1 MHYYRHRNTG
11 DVGTAELRRKPARQC
26 KVQGCGN
33 SAITRDDLCAT
44 HRRRKRLYGHEDGT
58 FTTHRTCPTCG
69 LPAVP
74 APRSS
79 DFCADHYVEY
89 VKALVAA
96 GDASI
101 AHTSSAGYRY
111 LSVFKQRYAEHAVVM
126 EAMLGRGLRPGE
138 SVHHKNGQR
147 GDNRPENLELWV
159 TPQRAGQRVEDLVAW
174 VVGSYPEYVKAA
186 LGQTPQTEGGAAPM

>member
-1 MHYYRHRNTG
+1 
-11 DVGTAELRRKPARQC
+11 
-26 KVQGCGN
+26 
-33 SAITRDDLCAT
+33 
-44 HRRRKRLYGHEDGT
+44 
-58 FTTHRTCPTCG
+58 
-69 LPAVP
+69 
-74 APRSS
+74 
-79 DFCADHYVEY
+79 
-89 VKALVAA
+89 
-96 GDASI
+96 
-101 AHTSSAGYRY
+101 
-111 LSVFKQRYAEHAVVM
+111 M